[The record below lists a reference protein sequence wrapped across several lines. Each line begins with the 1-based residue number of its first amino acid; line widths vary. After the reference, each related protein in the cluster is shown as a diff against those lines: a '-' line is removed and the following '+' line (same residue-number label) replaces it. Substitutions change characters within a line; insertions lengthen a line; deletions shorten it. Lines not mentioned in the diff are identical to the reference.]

1 MGEKMRAILAVA
13 VILALAWGSYWFIGA
28 QKARLLAGEWMTA
41 QDVTAELTLVG
52 FPNRFDLT
60 LTNITTA
67 QGSYAATFVQVFA
80 MSWKPWHLIMAFAPE
95 QNITLRGQNLRVT
108 SPHMLASLEMPP
120 FGGTALRGLRV
131 DSADLGLSVGP
142 DRLLGA
148 EHMTLGLEAGAD
160 DASPHFGGHLRGII
174 PSLVV
179 ADLPKQIDSL
189 SVEGHFQLDRPL
201 DLAQSLPNLLAL
213 DLTQARLIWGDLDMT
228 ITGRL
233 VPDGMG
239 YVSGD
244 LAVTVTGAQDLPP
257 ILAALGLVTA
267 EQGDR
272 LKQALTLI
280 GGGKFTLS
288 LSDGMT
294 RLGPITLG
302 PAPLWP
308 V

>member
-1 MGEKMRAILAVA
+1 
-13 VILALAWGSYWFIGA
+13 
-28 QKARLLAGEWMTA
+28 
-41 QDVTAELTLVG
+41 
-52 FPNRFDLT
+52 
-60 LTNITTA
+60 
-67 QGSYAATFVQVFA
+67 
-80 MSWKPWHLIMAFAPE
+80 
-95 QNITLRGQNLRVT
+95 
-108 SPHMLASLEMPP
+108 
-120 FGGTALRGLRV
+120 
-131 DSADLGLSVGP
+131 
-142 DRLLGA
+142 
-148 EHMTLGLEAGAD
+148 
-160 DASPHFGGHLRGII
+160 
-174 PSLVV
+174 
-179 ADLPKQIDSL
+179 
-189 SVEGHFQLDRPL
+189 
-201 DLAQSLPNLLAL
+201 
-213 DLTQARLIWGDLDMT
+213 MT

-272 LKQALTLI
+272 LKQALALI